1 MKKVNL
7 AIITVLIMLVA
18 IVTIYE
24 TMLNNKSQQGDLRG
38 KIYSYMMDKQNRIE
52 VYEAAIDLNGGKSAN
67 TCVYFLSEVLRRND
81 VQISKDTANTS
92 QILKK
97 LNQMGWKKD
106 TDYKNL
112 QPGDIG
118 FTTDADGNKEGIPTH
133 TYIFMGWVEKGNY
146 DFAYIVDNQAKDY
159 DNKIYH
165 ISNIKNVGEANG
177 FTKEAFSFFMRP

>member
-1 MKKVNL
+1 MKKIKL
-7 AIITVLIMLVA
+7 TISTVLIMVIA
-18 IVTIYE
+18 IVAIYE
-24 TMLNNKSQQGDLRG
+24 TMLNKPQQGELR
-38 KIYSYMMDKQNRIE
+38 KRIYSYMIDKQNRIQ
-52 VYEAAIDLNGGKSAN
+52 VYEAAIALNGGKSAN

-81 VQISKDTANTS
+81 VPISKETANTT

-118 FTTDADGNKEGIPTH
+118 FTTDATGNKDGIPTH

-146 DFAYIVDNQAKDY
+146 DYAYIVDNQAKDY